1 METLASVPWFLIGI
15 VGIAWERLRDT
26 RIPFLSNYLYSR
38 SERGYRDVAVDED
51 APVLR
56 FEDEQ

>member
-1 METLASVPWFLIGI
+1 METLASVPWFVIG
-15 VGIAWERLRDT
+15 VLGIAWERLREI
-26 RIPFLSNYLYSR
+26 RMPYLGDR
-38 SERGYRDVAVDED
+38 RDRGYRNVAVDED